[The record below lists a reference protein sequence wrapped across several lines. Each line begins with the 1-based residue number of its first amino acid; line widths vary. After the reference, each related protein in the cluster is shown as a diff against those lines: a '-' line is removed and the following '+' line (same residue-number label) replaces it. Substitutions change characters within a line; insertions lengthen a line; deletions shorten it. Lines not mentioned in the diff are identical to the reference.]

1 MTEEEKKAAEAKV
14 IADKAKADAEA
25 NLAEEIVIDPLK
37 AKDDEIAKLREERDN
52 YKNVA
57 LARKGKLSADDDF
70 FKKEGVEEFIE
81 DRVKTILADKELNKA
96 QIERDNELRRIVKE
110 NNELRLA
117 IKNRP
122 GSSIGGETGG
132 GSVEVKDNVFSAEQL
147 RALEEKAKR
156 LKADPQKFIDN
167 AKRNFL
173 NRR

>member
-1 MTEEEKKAAEAKV
+1 MTEEEKKAAEAT
-14 IADKAKADAEA
+14 AQAEA
-25 NLAEEIVIDPLK
+25 EAKLAEDIVIDPLTL
-37 AKDDEIAKLREERDN
+37 KDEEIAKLREERDN

-70 FKKEGVEEFIE
+70 FKKEGIDEFIE

-96 QIERDNELRRIVKE
+96 QIEKDNELRRIVKE
-110 NNELRLA
+110 NSELRLA

-132 GSVEVKDNVFSAEQL
+132 GSVEVKDNVFSADQL

-156 LKADPQKFIDN
+156 LKADPQKFIEK
-167 AKRNFL
+167 AKLNFL

>member
-1 MTEEEKKAAEAKV
+1 MTEEEKKAAEAT
-14 IADKAKADAEA
+14 AQAEA
-25 NLAEEIVIDPLK
+25 EAKLAEDIVIDPLTL
-37 AKDDEIAKLREERDN
+37 KDEEIAKLREERDN

-70 FKKEGVEEFIE
+70 FKKEGIDEFIE

-96 QIERDNELRRIVKE
+96 QIEKDNELRRIVKE

-132 GSVEVKDNVFSAEQL
+132 GSVEVKDNVFSADQL

-156 LKADPQKFIDN
+156 LKADPQKFIEK
-167 AKRNFL
+167 AKLNFL